1 MPAGHGTSE
10 KMAVIMNSLGW
21 RIELLWRAR
30 SLALYSL
37 CRSFAKTMQKQQA
50 VVEFFFTK

>member
-1 MPAGHGTSE
+1 MPAGYGTSE
-10 KMAVIMNSLGW
+10 KMAVIMNFLGW

-50 VVEFFFTK
+50 VVKFLLTQ